1 MAITYFNAK
10 GDFISNSID
19 PIRTTFSADFPKTW
33 AEMEPSIPLGIQLTL
48 TVKRK
53 GCNPT
58 LLLYTKLEEGWQDSF
73 GYFHNANEP
82 IDLAQAMFAASY
94 EIGVKID

>member
-19 PIRTTFSADFPKTW
+19 PIRTNFTADFPKTW
-33 AEMEPSIPLGIQLTL
+33 AGLEPSIPLGIQLTL
-48 TVKRK
+48 TVKRE

-58 LLLYTKLEEGWQDSF
+58 LILYTKLEEGWQDSF
-73 GYFHNANEP
+73 GYFHSAFEP
-82 IDLAQAMFAASY
+82 IDLAQAMFAACY